1 MTVLTSSTNIPL
13 TMKRESEDEEGWMFG
28 DVWKRIS
35 PDMPDPDA
43 DIAYVE
49 ILRGDTGRG
58 FDDSFMLD
66 LIGYLGSR
74 GVRATFDSFALG
86 MEPAAI
92 KSYVLKVE
100 VGKEDEARE
109 YLKDKFESS

>member
-1 MTVLTSSTNIPL
+1 
-13 TMKRESEDEEGWMFG
+13 
-28 DVWKRIS
+28 
-35 PDMPDPDA
+35 
-43 DIAYVE
+43 
-49 ILRGDTGRG
+49 
-58 FDDSFMLD
+58 MLD

-100 VGKEDEARE
+100 AGKENEARE
-109 YLKDKFESS
+109 YLREKSGIS

>member
-1 MTVLTSSTNIPL
+1 
-13 TMKRESEDEEGWMFG
+13 MKRDSEDEEGWQFG
-28 DVWKRIS
+28 DIWKQGS
-35 PDMPDPDA
+35 PDQPDPDE
-43 DIAYVE
+43 DVEYVE
-49 ILRGDTGRG
+49 ILRGDTGKG
-58 FDDSFMLD
+58 FDDSLMLD

-100 VGKEDEARE
+100 VGKEDKARE
-109 YLKDKFESS
+109 YLREKTGSS